1 MGLMMQRNSTTLFL
15 TSPGATTPIPWD
27 NNAPDF
33 TGFTEPTLSVLQQSW
48 QNFLESGEPLEV
60 VPDPEPPTPQPR
72 SIDMRRLRLALLQMD
87 LLDSIDAVIAG
98 HPRSAQIEWEFA
110 TNVQS
115 DHQLVLQIA
124 TAMSLNINQIF
135 DLAET
140 FA

>member
-1 MGLMMQRNSTTLFL
+1 MKRNSTTLFL
-15 TSPGATTPIPWD
+15 TSPGATTAITWD

-48 QNFLESGEPLEV
+48 QNFLDLGEPLEV
-60 VPDPEPPTPQPR
+60 VPDPGPPAPQPR

-98 HPRSAQIEWEFA
+98 QERSAQIEWEFA

-115 DHQLVLQIA
+115 DHPLVLQIA
-124 TAMSLNINQIF
+124 TALSLNINQIF

>member
-1 MGLMMQRNSTTLFL
+1 MMKRNSTTIFL
-15 TSPGATTPIPWD
+15 ASSGSTTALPWV

-33 TGFTEPTLSVLQQSW
+33 SGFQEPTLSILQRSW
-48 QNFLESGEPLEV
+48 SDFLESGQELEV
-60 VPDPEPPTPQPR
+60 IPDPEPPTPQPR

-98 HPRSAQIEWEFA
+98 QERSAQIEWEFA

-115 DHQLVLQIA
+115 DHPLVLQIA
-124 TAMSLNINQIF
+124 TALSLNINQIF

-140 FA
+140 FT

>member
-1 MGLMMQRNSTTLFL
+1 MMKRNSTTIFL
-15 TSPGATTPIPWD
+15 ASHGSTTALPWV

-33 TGFTEPTLSVLQQSW
+33 SGFQEPTLSILQRSW
-48 QNFLESGEPLEV
+48 SDFLESGQELEV
-60 VPDPEPPTPQPR
+60 IPDPEPLTPQPR

-98 HPRSAQIEWEFA
+98 QERSAQIEWEFA

-115 DHQLVLQIA
+115 DHPLVLQIA
-124 TAMSLNINQIF
+124 TALSLNINQIF

-140 FA
+140 FT

>member
-1 MGLMMQRNSTTLFL
+1 MKRNSTTLFL
-15 TSPGATTPIPWD
+15 TSPGATTAITWD

-60 VPDPEPPTPQPR
+60 VPDPEPPTPQHR

-115 DHQLVLQIA
+115 DHPLVLQIA
-124 TAMSLNINQIF
+124 TALSLNINQIF

-140 FA
+140 FT

>member
-1 MGLMMQRNSTTLFL
+1 MQYFVIFNSIRVNVSSEGVPLHSQSYWTQDTLDTIAAL
-15 TSPGATTPIPWD
+15 PRH
-27 NNAPDF
+27 
-33 TGFTEPTLSVLQQSW
+33 E
-48 QNFLESGEPLEV
+48 E
-60 VPDPEPPTPQPR
+60 PDPEPPAPQPR
-72 SIDMRRLRLALLQMD
+72 SIDMRRLRLALLQMN

-98 HPRSAQIEWEFA
+98 QERSAQIEWEFA

-115 DHQLVLQIA
+115 DHPLVLQIA

>member
-1 MGLMMQRNSTTLFL
+1 MKRNSTTLFL
-15 TSPGATTPIPWD
+15 TSPGATTAITWD

-60 VPDPEPPTPQPR
+60 VPDPEPPTPQHR

-115 DHQLVLQIA
+115 DHPLVLQIA
-124 TAMSLNINQIF
+124 TALSLNINQIF

>member
-1 MGLMMQRNSTTLFL
+1 MQRNSTTIFL
-15 TSPGATTPIPWD
+15 ESTNATTALPWV

-33 TGFTEPTLSVLQQSW
+33 SGFQEPTLRVLQQAW
-48 QNFLESGEPLEV
+48 TDFLKSGQALEV
-60 VPDPEPPTPQPR
+60 ITDPEPPTPQPR

-98 HPRSAQIEWEFA
+98 QERSAQIEWEFA

-115 DHQLVLQIA
+115 DHPLVVQIA

-140 FA
+140 FT

>member
-1 MGLMMQRNSTTLFL
+1 MKRNSTTLFL
-15 TSPGATTPIPWD
+15 TSPGATTAITWD

-60 VPDPEPPTPQPR
+60 VPDPEPPTPQHR

-115 DHQLVLQIA
+115 DHPLVLQIA

>member
-1 MGLMMQRNSTTLFL
+1 MNRNTTTLFL
-15 TSPGATTPIPWD
+15 KSPNATTPLAWV

-33 TGFTEPTLSVLQQSW
+33 SPFTEPTLGVLQRSW
-48 QNFLESGEPLEV
+48 SDFIESGQELEV
-60 VPDPEPPTPQPR
+60 IPDPEPPTPQPR

-98 HPRSAQIEWEFA
+98 QERSAQIEWEFA

-115 DHQLVLQIA
+115 DHPLVLQIA
-124 TAMSLNINQIF
+124 TALSLNINQIF

-140 FA
+140 FT